1 MTTSS
6 ASLSTAVAGPV
17 VTPPSDTA
25 AVPVLPPIAVR
36 LNGSNFMLWKALALP
51 NLAGAR
57 LHGFLDGSAPAPS
70 RTIREGTGDAARD
83 VDNPAYAQWWTLD
96 QRVLGHLL
104 GSMHEEVSAQLIG
117 CATAEAAWSAVHAM
131 FSAENRAGIRALRR
145 EIQGLKKGDKSASE
159 YMQKVKALA
168 DAMAAAGSPLRD
180 DEIIDYM
187 LTGLGTAY
195 NPIAASMDFAT
206 TPVTMAMFYKT
217 VLNYE
222 GLQKQQQADPEDWTS
237 SANAASRPYFNNS
250 GRAGD
255 SSRPSG
261 GRPAGG
267 GSQGQHGPVQGG
279 NGQGS
284 GGHGGGGQDR
294 RRNDGNG
301 GNNGRNG
308 GGRRRWRPQCQ
319 ICDIWGHD
327 ASDCRRRYDP
337 KQRTGNSASTS
348 SNEQYWHLDS
358 GASDHLTSDLERLH
372 VHDRYHGK
380 DQVQETDVPGAVL
393 DVPVSVIDVHAEAR
407 DPMPHAAPTSTGP
420 TAPVAP
426 CDGPPCPSPPA
437 APSPPGAAP
446 DIDQPASPPVEGS
459 PALSTAMPAAAPGHA
474 MITHAR
480 DNTRREKTYTDGHGS
495 WFLDRPALTLSDASG
510 FSRPNIGLMVLL
522 INIRPD
528 LSLGALL
535 NGMASTMVIHSV
547 QSSSQPQCEWF
558 SPLQCLADGVSVRLM
573 SAMLSFM
580 VFCPRMCICTNHPV
594 LRMSDIPLMCASY
607 SELSMA

>member
-1 MTTSS
+1 MALQPSSSLALTTSSS
-6 ASLSTAVAGPV
+6 ASLPTAVAGPI

-25 AVPVLPPIAVR
+25 AVPVLPAIAIR
-36 LNGSNFMLWKALALP
+36 LNGSNFMLWKALAVP

-57 LHGFLDGSAPAPS
+57 LHGFLDGSAPAPP

-83 VDNPAYAQWWTLD
+83 VPNPAYAQWWTLD

-117 CATAEAAWSAVHAM
+117 CTTAEAAWTVHAM

-187 LTGLGTAY
+187 LTGLGTAF

-206 TPVTMAMFYKT
+206 TPVTLAMFYKT

-222 GLQKQQQADPEDWTS
+222 GLQKQQQADPEEWTS

-301 GNNGRNG
+301 GNSGRNG

-348 SNEQYWHLDS
+348 STEQYWHLDS

-380 DQVQETDVPGAVL
+380 DQVQVANGAVCNTFISEDQDLARQFDAISPKDASFSFPKKLKEIVDKNKKPSPDRLRLLKLTCKMVITMMKHRGTYVKEDL
-393 DVPVSVIDVHAEAR
+393 DTLMDALSSASKEMFILDGSMIFDFRHDETTTLKPCRSLASLVKEAR
-407 DPMPHAAPTSTGP
+407 EL
-420 TAPVAP
+420 
-426 CDGPPCPSPPA
+426 
-437 APSPPGAAP
+437 
-446 DIDQPASPPVEGS
+446 VERHDRL
-459 PALSTAMPAAAPGHA
+459 LS
-474 MITHAR
+474 
-480 DNTRREKTYTDGHGS
+480 S
-495 WFLDRPALTLSDASG
+495 
-510 FSRPNIGLMVLL
+510 
-522 INIRPD
+522 D
-528 LSLGALL
+528 LSL
-535 NGMASTMVIHSV
+535 
-547 QSSSQPQCEWF
+547 W
-558 SPLQCLADGVSVRLM
+558 SPV
-573 SAMLSFM
+573 
-580 VFCPRMCICTNHPV
+580 
-594 LRMSDIPLMCASY
+594 
-607 SELSMA
+607 